1 MVHNDQFGSS
11 ILHTFDSCGNGGSQC
26 IGAFDGLY
34 SEFRITI
41 TELLILK
48 GERLVDNEPK
58 HKISMAI
65 CFDSESIFFAVAAL
79 NIFGHSRKIK
89 IKVFSKLTMG
99 FFHFMVIDPSASK
112 S

>member
-1 MVHNDQFGSS
+1 MHSISNAILWVLNKKNVHKSESISQNPNGQFVSS
-11 ILHTFDSCGNGGSQC
+11 ILHTLDSCGNGGCQC

-41 TELLILK
+41 TEILISK

-65 CFDSESIFFAVAAL
+65 CFDSKSIFFAVAAL
-79 NIFGHSRKIK
+79 NIIGH
-89 IKVFSKLTMG
+89 
-99 FFHFMVIDPSASK
+99 
-112 S
+112 

>member
-1 MVHNDQFGSS
+1 MVHNGQFGSS
-11 ILHTFDSCGNGGSQC
+11 ILHTFDSCGNGGCQC

-41 TELLILK
+41 TEILISK
-48 GERLVDNEPK
+48 GDRLVDNEPK

-79 NIFGHSRKIK
+79 KQYWSLQENK
-89 IKVFSKLTMG
+89 
-99 FFHFMVIDPSASK
+99 DK
-112 S
+112 SFLETHYGILPLHGD